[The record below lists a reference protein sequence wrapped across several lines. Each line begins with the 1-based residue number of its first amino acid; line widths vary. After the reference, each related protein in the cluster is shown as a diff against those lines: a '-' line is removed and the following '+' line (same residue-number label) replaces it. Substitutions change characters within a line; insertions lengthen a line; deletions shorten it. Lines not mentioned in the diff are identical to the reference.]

1 MTNKNTKRALLTS
14 MMSLLL
20 CFTMLL
26 GTTYAWFT
34 DSVSSANN
42 IIQSGNLDIELE
54 YWNGEK
60 WADVKDASDI
70 LTNELW
76 EPGVTEVA
84 YLRVAN
90 AGTLALK
97 YQLGINIVGEEKEGV
112 NAAGETFKLSDYIQ
126 FGVVENVNGQTNA
139 YANREAAVAAV
150 SAAKKISAGYTKAS
164 SMASGDELYLAL
176 VVYMPANVGN
186 VANYKTSEDPANP
199 DKYRPQINLGI
210 NVIATQ
216 VASEED
222 SFNKYYDGATPW
234 YGDIDTTWYNTTD
247 TEFVIGTA
255 EELAGLAA
263 ITNGY
268 ADVAD
273 DFAGKTIKLA
283 SNIDLNNLPW
293 TPIAD
298 PTSESDTYAGFAGT
312 FDGCGYTIYNLE
324 INRPTAWGQGLFGYN
339 ENASVVITNL
349 NVHNATVIA
358 NDYAGVGVIAGYF
371 TKGAI
376 SNIKVTGK
384 VEVINTSNY
393 GYAGGIA
400 GQGYNVTFE
409 NCSVI
414 ADNGVITSGGSFAGG
429 IVGYQVNNTK
439 TIKNCSVEGLT
450 ISGYAA
456 VGGIAGIVQT
466 GGNAPVI
473 DNCSVKNV
481 VLNMTRADG
490 NPAIGALVGNYSGT
504 AAETLTGV
512 VENVTL
518 NGTHIAYSAYNAL
531 YGSNYSGATTPNFDV
546 TGVTV
551 NNLTNNLSQ
560 VTVATPATVQG
571 LIDAAQA
578 GDMIALG
585 AGTYTETIV
594 MKSDITLVG
603 TGNETVYCI
612 NLNGASNVT
621 LKNIDFDAAGARM
634 AYDGKGNARF
644 YANILS
650 GDAGKNGAG
659 SHNLVI
665 EGCTFTGA
673 FANGGTT
680 IAFNDQ
686 GRGSGQSGNITIK
699 GCTFQTTGGYVD
711 IYTYY
716 AGSGEFVIE
725 GNTFASDCLDR
736 PIYLGKYQSSTPVV
750 VKDNAFVKN
759 ATFASATYL
768 QDHSSYGVSFD
779 STVVDSNTF
788 AN

>member
-14 MMSLLL
+14 VMSLLL
-20 CFTMLL
+20 CFTMLM

-42 IIQSGNLDIELE
+42 IIQSGNLDVELE

-60 WADVKDASDI
+60 WEDVEDVSEI
-70 LTNELW
+70 LTNKLW

-97 YQLGINIVGEEKEGV
+97 YQLGINIVGEEKKGV
-112 NAAGETFKLSDYIQ
+112 NAEDVTFTLSDYIQ
-126 FGVVENVNGQTNA
+126 FGVVEGIAVDANKVPTT
-139 YANREAAVAAV
+139 YATREDAVAAV
-150 SAAKKISAGYTKAS
+150 NANAKKISAGYTKAS

-176 VVYMPANVGN
+176 VVYMPTSVGN
-186 VANYKTSEDPANP
+186 VANYKTSDDATNP
-199 DKYRPQINLGI
+199 DKYRPEINLGI

-216 VASEED
+216 VASEKD
-222 SFNKYYDGATPW
+222 SFDKYYDGATPW
-234 YGDIDTTWYNTTD
+234 YGDVDTTWYNTTD

-268 ADVAD
+268 ATVAD

-283 SNIDLNNLPW
+283 SNIDLNNLSW

-298 PTSESDTYAGFAGT
+298 PMSETYVGFAGI
-312 FDGCGYTIYNLE
+312 FDGCGYTIYNLN
-324 INRPTAWGQGLFGYN
+324 IDNPTAWGQGLFGYTTVAVTVKN
-339 ENASVVITNL
+339 V
-349 NVHNATVIA
+349 NVHNANVSVGD
-358 NDYAGVGVIAGYF
+358 NCGVIFGMCYNSQSTF
-371 TKGAI
+371 
-376 SNIKVTGK
+376 SNITVSGN
-384 VEVINTSNY
+384 VSVISSNAD
-393 GYAGGIA
+393 GYAGGIV
-400 GQGYNVTFE
+400 GYGYHANFE
-409 NCSVI
+409 NCAVI
-414 ADNGVITSGGSFAGG
+414 ADNGVISSAGSFVGG
-429 IVGYQVNNTK
+429 IVGYQCNKAK
-439 TIKNCSVEGLT
+439 TIKDCSVEGLT
-450 ISGYAA
+450 ISGYGA
-456 VGGIAGIVQT
+456 VGGIAGIIQT
-466 GGNAPVI
+466 GSNAIV
-473 DNCSVKNV
+473 NCSVKNV
-481 VLNMTRADG
+481 VLNKTRTDG
-490 NPAIGALVGNYSGT
+490 NPSIGALVGCYGGT
-504 AAETLTGV
+504 AATTLTGV

-518 NGTHIAYSAYNAL
+518 NGYHKPYSAYNTL
-531 YGSNYSGATTPNFDV
+531 YGSEYNGAVNPNFDV

-551 NNLTNNLSQ
+551 NNLTNNLNEL
-560 VTVATPATVQG
+560 VTATPATVQN
-571 LIDAAQA
+571 LINNASA
-578 GDMIALG
+578 GAIIALG
-585 AGTYTETIV
+585 EGTYNTIV

-603 TGNETVYCI
+603 TGSENVGCI
-612 NLNGASNVT
+612 NLNGANNVT
-621 LKNIDFDAAGARM
+621 LKNIVFDAAGARM

-659 SHNLVI
+659 SRNLVI

-716 AGSGEFVIE
+716 AGYGEFVIE

-750 VKDNAFVKN
+750 VKGNAFVKN

-788 AN
+788 GN